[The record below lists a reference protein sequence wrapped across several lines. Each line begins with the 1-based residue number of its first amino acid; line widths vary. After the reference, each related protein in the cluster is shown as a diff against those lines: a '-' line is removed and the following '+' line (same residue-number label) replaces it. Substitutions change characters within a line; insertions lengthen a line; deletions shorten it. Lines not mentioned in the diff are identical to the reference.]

1 MLTLGGRARQ
11 ASGPRSANG
20 SRGEPTLPLDLPL
33 FTAILMLLTL
43 SLVVIFSAGGEST
56 ALLTRQS
63 IRIGFALVLLLL
75 FSRISPITLM
85 RWSPYVYG
93 FGLMLLFVV
102 LGYGI
107 IGKGAQRW
115 IDIGFFRFQPAEIMK
130 LAVPMMVAWV
140 MTRSTLPPRIPY
152 LIVCVC
158 IVLLP
163 AVLVVLQPDLG
174 TAILIAST
182 GIIVIFLAGISW
194 KLITAVV
201 VALGAAAPLLW
212 FFVLHPYQQRR
223 ILTLFDPWE
232 DPLGAGYHTIQSIIA
247 IGSGGVSGKGWL
259 AGTQSQLEFI
269 PERST
274 DFIFAVYAE
283 EFGLIGVLLLLG
295 LYLFVVL
302 RGLMIAFYAH
312 DTYSRLLAGALSV
325 TFFFYVFVNIGMVSG
340 ILPVV
345 GVPLPLISYGGTSM
359 VTLMIGFGM
368 LMSIHN
374 SKKTLARS

>member
-1 MLTLGGRARQ
+1 MRAEST
-11 ASGPRSANG
+11 AV
-20 SRGEPTLPLDLPL
+20 LDLPL
-33 FTAILMLLTL
+33 ITAILMLLGL
-43 SLVVIFSAGGEST
+43 SIVVIYSAGGENT
-56 ALLTRQS
+56 ALLTRQAL
-63 IRIGFALVLLLL
+63 RMCFAIVLMLI
-75 FSRISPITLM
+75 FSRISSHTLM
-85 RWSPYVYG
+85 RWSPYVYAL
-93 FGLMLLFVV
+93 GLILLFMV
-102 LGYGI
+102 LGFGI

-115 IDIGFFRFQPAEIMK
+115 IDLGLIRFQPAEIMK

-140 MTRSTLPPRIPY
+140 MTRSTLPPRLPY
-152 LIVCVC
+152 LIVSIC

-182 GIIVIFLAGISW
+182 GVIVIFLAGIGW
-194 KLITAVV
+194 RLIVAVT
-201 VALGAAAPLLW
+201 VAVGAAAPLLW
-212 FFVLHPYQQRR
+212 FFVLHPYQKRR
-223 ILTLFDPWE
+223 ILTLFDPWA

-283 EFGLIGVLLLLG
+283 EFGLIGVFLLIG
-295 LYLFVVL
+295 LYLFLVF

-312 DTYSRLLAGALSV
+312 DTYSRLLAGSLSV

-368 LMSIHN
+368 LMSIN
-374 SKKTLARS
+374 SNKKMLARR

>member
-1 MLTLGGRARQ
+1 MVGILAQRGMGGRGTAGGQ
-11 ASGPRSANG
+11 GESA
-20 SRGEPTLPLDLPL
+20 LPLDLPL
-33 FTAILMLLTL
+33 LTAILMLLSL
-43 SLVVIFSAGGEST
+43 SLVVIYSAGGENN
-56 ALLTRQS
+56 ALLTRQLV
-63 IRIGFALVLLLL
+63 RIGFALCLLLA
-75 FSRISPITLM
+75 FSRISPTTLL

-93 FGLMLLFVV
+93 LGLVLLFVV
-102 LGYGI
+102 LGYGF

-115 IDIGFFRFQPAEIMK
+115 IDIGIFRFQPAEIMK
-130 LAVPMMVAWV
+130 LGVPMMVAWV
-140 MTRSTLPPRIPY
+140 MTRSNLPPRLPY
-152 LIVCVC
+152 LIVCIC

-163 AVLVVLQPDLG
+163 TVLVVLQPDLG

-182 GIIVIFLAGISW
+182 GVIVIFLAGISW
-194 KLITAVV
+194 KLITTVAL
-201 VALGAAAPLLW
+201 ALGAAAPLLW

-223 ILTLFDPWE
+223 ILTLFDPWA

-283 EFGLIGVLLLLG
+283 EFGLAGVLLLLV
-295 LYLFVVL
+295 LYLFLVF

-368 LMSIHN
+368 LMSIQN
-374 SKKTLARS
+374 SKKTLARSQ

>member
-1 MLTLGGRARQ
+1 MAAL
-11 ASGPRSANG
+11 
-20 SRGEPTLPLDLPL
+20 SRNENQFALDLPL
-33 FTAILMLLTL
+33 VTAILMLLGL
-43 SLVVIFSAGGEST
+43 SVVVIYSAGGEST
-56 ALLTRQS
+56 ALLTRQTL
-63 IRIGFALVLLLL
+63 RMGFAVALMLM
-75 FSRISPITLM
+75 FSRISPHSLM
-85 RWSPYVYG
+85 RWSPYIYG
-93 FGLMLLFVV
+93 LGLILLFVV
-102 LGYGI
+102 LGFGF

-115 IDIGFFRFQPAEIMK
+115 LDLGVIRFQPAEIMK
-130 LAVPMMVAWV
+130 LGVPMMVAWV
-140 MTRSTLPPRIPY
+140 MTRSTLPPRLPY
-152 LIVCVC
+152 LIVSIC

-163 AVLVVLQPDLG
+163 SVLVILQPDLG

-182 GIIVIFLAGISW
+182 GVIVIFLAGIGW
-194 KLITAVV
+194 KLIAAVI

-223 ILTLFDPWE
+223 ILTLFDPWA

-247 IGSGGVSGKGWL
+247 IGSGGVRGKGWL
-259 AGTQSQLEFI
+259 AGSQSQLEFI

-283 EFGLIGVLLLLG
+283 EFGLIGVLLLMG
-295 LYLFVVL
+295 LYLFLVF

-312 DTYSRLLAGALSV
+312 DTYSRLLAGSLSV

-368 LMSIHN
+368 LMSIN
-374 SKKTLARS
+374 SNKKMLARR